1 MAVIR
6 IWFFMLFCLF
16 LSLVHGFTV
25 SSLTVS
31 ESGTLTDL
39 DVMNG
44 VKGSSVGV
52 FFIDGL
58 EAIDITASMS
68 HKTFT
73 YAHVG

>member
-1 MAVIR
+1 
-6 IWFFMLFCLF
+6 MLFCLF

>member
-1 MAVIR
+1 
-6 IWFFMLFCLF
+6 MLFCLF

-44 VKGSSVGV
+44 VKGPSVGV